1 MSTRGRDAR
10 TAAIAPFP
18 AMLTGLTGI
27 LANAGTALMAAPF
40 IHLLLSNL
48 IIAAVETIVL
58 TWLFRRIGEHSAGR

>member
-1 MSTRGRDAR
+1 
-10 TAAIAPFP
+10 
-18 AMLTGLTGI
+18 MLTGLTGI

-40 IHLLLSNL
+40 IHLLLGNL